1 MNGKQLKNSILQW
14 AIQGKLV
21 PQDPN
26 DEPASVLLEKIRAEK
41 ARLIKEGKIKKDKKE
56 SIIYRGEDNSYYE
69 KFADGKVV
77 CIDEEIPF
85 EIPESWCFVRL
96 GDICNYLHRGKTPKY
111 GNQKILPII
120 AQKCN
125 HWDQLYI
132 DRCLFSDTHYILK
145 YKEEQFLQKGDII
158 INSTGGGTVGR
169 TGYIDA
175 TVFDKFDKFVADS
188 HVTIVRP
195 NKLVSHRYIYH
206 YLLSPYIQIGI
217 EERCTGST
225 NQIELRTTTI
235 SDYLVPIPPVEEQ
248 KRIVEKVESMLPV
261 VTRYEKLQRNLDYL
275 NSTLPSLIKKS
286 ILQEAIQGKL
296 IPQEP
301 NDEPASVLLQRI
313 KEEKQRLIKE
323 GKLKKKD
330 IVDSIIYKGD
340 DNKYYE
346 QVGNKITCIEEE
358 IPFKIP
364 KEWCWVRLSDIVLIN
379 PKNHV
384 PDNTMAAFIPM
395 ERIDATFLSSYS
407 YVERKWGEI
416 KQGFTH
422 FSDGDVA
429 FAKITPCFQ
438 NRKSMILNNL
448 PNGIGAGTTE
458 LKVLR
463 PYRNTLSVEYLLF
476 FLESPYFVEEA
487 IFKGTANQQRIMS
500 GYMESKLFPLP
511 PLEEQKRISKKIWEA
526 YKQMIL

>member
-1 MNGKQLKNSILQW
+1 MNDIVRVKSSISE
-14 AIQGKLV
+14 KLWV
-21 PQDPN
+21 
-26 DEPASVLLEKIRAEK
+26 
-41 ARLIKEGKIKKDKKE
+41 
-56 SIIYRGEDNSYYE
+56 
-69 KFADGKVV
+69 
-77 CIDEEIPF
+77 EE
-85 EIPESWCFVRL
+85 
-96 GDICNYLHRGKTPKY
+96 N
-111 GNQKILPII
+111 
-120 AQKCN
+120 
-125 HWDQLYI
+125 
-132 DRCLFSDTHYILK
+132 
-145 YKEEQFLQKGDII
+145 DII
-158 INSTGGGTVGR
+158 ICARNGSR
-169 TGYIDA
+169 
-175 TVFDKFDKFVADS
+175 
-188 HVTIVRP
+188 
-195 NKLVSHRYIYH
+195 KLVGKSAI
-206 YLLSPYIQIGI
+206 I
-217 EERCTGST
+217 EEVSEPMTFGAFMTICKTFLYRYVHVFLQSDLFFS
-225 NQIELRTTTI
+225 QLRNVSGTTTI
-235 SDYLVPIPPVEEQ
+235 NQLTQNNFNGFLIPIPPKKEQ
-248 KRIVEKVESMLPV
+248 ERISNKLSDISLFVNKYGDLQCKLDSLN
-261 VTRYEKLQRNLDYL
+261 TRINEFL
-275 NSTLPSLIKKS
+275 KKS
-286 ILQEAIQGKL
+286 ILQEAILGKL
-296 IPQEP
+296 IPQNP

-313 KEEKQRLIKE
+313 KEEKQRLVKE

-330 IVDSIIYKGD
+330 VVDSFIYKGD

>member
-21 PQDPN
+21 LQNPN
-26 DEPASVLLEKIRAEK
+26 DEPASVLLEKIRQEK
-41 ARLIKEGKIKKDKKE
+41 ERLIKEKKIKRDKNA
-56 SIIYRGEDNSYYE
+56 SIIYRGENNSYYE

-111 GNQKILPII
+111 GNQKVLPII

-125 HWDQLYI
+125 HWNQLYI
-132 DRCLFSDTHYILK
+132 ERCLFSDTDYILK

-169 TGYIDA
+169 TGYIDDS
-175 TVFDKFDKFVADS
+175 VFDKFDKFVADS
-188 HVTIVRP
+188 HVTVVRST
-195 NKLVSHRYIYH
+195 KLVSHRYIYI
-206 YLLSPYIQIGI
+206 YLLSPYIQIEI

-248 KRIVEKVESMLPV
+248 KRIVKKVESMLPI
-261 VTRYEKLQRNLDYL
+261 VTRYQKLQSNLEHL
-275 NSTLPSLIKKS
+275 NSTLFPLIKKS

-296 IPQEP
+296 VPQAP

-313 KEEKQRLIKE
+313 KEEKQRLVKE

-330 IVDSIIYKGD
+330 VVDSFIYKGD

-346 QVGNKITCIEEE
+346 QVDGIAVPIESDYDFPSTWEV
-358 IPFKIP
+358 
-364 KEWCWVRLSDIVLIN
+364 VRLSYICRLMDGEKKEGQYICLDAKYLRGKSTGNKLIKGKFVNKGDNIILVDGENSGEVFTVPHDGYMGSTFKQLWVSSRMYLPYVLYIIQFYKNLLRNSKKGAVIPHLNKDIFYSSLIG
-379 PKNHV
+379 
-384 PDNTMAAFIPM
+384 IPPYQEQ
-395 ERIDATFLSSYS
+395 ERIANAI
-407 YVERKWGEI
+407 GELY
-416 KQGFTH
+416 
-422 FSDGDVA
+422 A
-429 FAKITPCFQ
+429 
-438 NRKSMILNNL
+438 
-448 PNGIGAGTTE
+448 
-458 LKVLR
+458 
-463 PYRNTLSVEYLLF
+463 
-476 FLESPYFVEEA
+476 
-487 IFKGTANQQRIMS
+487 
-500 GYMESKLFPLP
+500 PL
-511 PLEEQKRISKKIWEA
+511 
-526 YKQMIL
+526 

>member
-1 MNGKQLKNSILQW
+1 MTYSPSEVSSDGVIVLRSSNIQNGKISLNDIVRVKSSISE
-14 AIQGKLV
+14 KLWV
-21 PQDPN
+21 
-26 DEPASVLLEKIRAEK
+26 
-41 ARLIKEGKIKKDKKE
+41 
-56 SIIYRGEDNSYYE
+56 
-69 KFADGKVV
+69 
-77 CIDEEIPF
+77 EE
-85 EIPESWCFVRL
+85 
-96 GDICNYLHRGKTPKY
+96 N
-111 GNQKILPII
+111 
-120 AQKCN
+120 
-125 HWDQLYI
+125 
-132 DRCLFSDTHYILK
+132 
-145 YKEEQFLQKGDII
+145 DII
-158 INSTGGGTVGR
+158 ICARNGSR
-169 TGYIDA
+169 
-175 TVFDKFDKFVADS
+175 
-188 HVTIVRP
+188 
-195 NKLVSHRYIYH
+195 KLVGKSAI
-206 YLLSPYIQIGI
+206 I
-217 EERCTGST
+217 EEVSEPMTFGAFMTICKTFLYRYVHVFLQSDLFFS
-225 NQIELRTTTI
+225 QLRNVSGTTTI
-235 SDYLVPIPPVEEQ
+235 NQLTQNNFNGFLIPIPPKKEQ
-248 KRIVEKVESMLPV
+248 ERISNKLSDISLFVNKYGDLQCKLDSLN
-261 VTRYEKLQRNLDYL
+261 TRINEFL
-275 NSTLPSLIKKS
+275 KKS
-286 ILQEAIQGKL
+286 ILQEAILGKL
-296 IPQEP
+296 IPQNP

-313 KEEKQRLIKE
+313 KEEKQRLVKE

-330 IVDSIIYKGD
+330 VVDSFIYKGD

>member
-1 MNGKQLKNSILQW
+1 MLLSLRAVLNDSTIITLFLFQRISSIYYDRIAL
-14 AIQGKLV
+14 
-21 PQDPN
+21 P
-26 DEPASVLLEKIRAEK
+26 
-41 ARLIKEGKIKKDKKE
+41 
-56 SIIYRGEDNSYYE
+56 NSYYE

-132 DRCLFSDTHYILK
+132 DRCLFSDTDYILK

-169 TGYIDA
+169 TGYIDDS
-175 TVFDKFDKFVADS
+175 VFDKFDKFVADS
-188 HVTIVRP
+188 HVTVVRST
-195 NKLVSHRYIYH
+195 KLVSHRYIYL

-248 KRIVEKVESMLPV
+248 KRIVKKVESMLPI
-261 VTRYEKLQRNLDYL
+261 VTRYQKLQSNLEHL
-275 NSTLPSLIKKS
+275 NSTLFPLIKKS

-296 IPQEP
+296 VPQDP

-313 KEEKQRLIKE
+313 KEEKQRLVKE

-330 IVDSIIYKGD
+330 VVDSVIYKGE

-346 QVGNKITCIEEE
+346 QVGKNCIDITDKIPFE
-358 IPFKIP
+358 IPNNWVWTKLSDVADIYTGNSISETEKNAKYTNVVGRSYIGTKDVGFDNKVFYNNGVAIP
-364 KEWCWVRLSDIVLIN
+364 KEYEQNFRIALKDSILMCIEGGSAGRKFAILNQDVCFGNKLCCLS
-379 PKNHV
+379 P
-384 PDNTMAAFIPM
+384 FIEIGKYIYFYLQSPSF
-395 ERIDATFLSSYS
+395 IDMFNQNKAGIIGGVS
-407 YVERKWGEI
+407 I
-416 KQGFTH
+416 
-422 FSDGDVA
+422 
-429 FAKITPCFQ
+429 AKI
-438 NRKSMILNNL
+438 KDIL
-448 PNGIGAGTTE
+448 I
-458 LKVLR
+458 
-463 PYRNTLSVEYLLF
+463 
-476 FLESPYFVEEA
+476 
-487 IFKGTANQQRIMS
+487 
-500 GYMESKLFPLP
+500 PLP
-511 PLEEQKRISKKIWEA
+511 PLKEQCRIIHRLEELYAR
-526 YKQMIL
+526 L